1 MHTRRLSSL
10 LLGAWLAGS
19 LFMWMVAT
27 QNFRS
32 VDRLLES
39 PSPQASAQFDKL
51 GRDGARTLLRY
62 HVGEQNRW
70 YFETWELAQFAVGA
84 LLIAAQLFGPARDR
98 IVLAMAAL
106 MFAAVLVEHWYLT
119 PEIVRLGR
127 LMDFAA
133 PGQIAAERSHFW
145 TLHGAYS
152 GIEVLKLVLGI
163 ALAAKLVVRS
173 RRRRTKDEAEG

>member
-1 MHTRRLSSL
+1 MATLELMHTRRLSSL

-39 PSPQASAQFDKL
+39 PSPQASTQFDKL

-70 YFETWELAQFAVGA
+70 YFETWELAQIVVGA
-84 LLIAAQLFGPARDR
+84 LLIAAS
-98 IVLAMAAL
+98 V
-106 MFAAVLVEHWYLT
+106 
-119 PEIVRLGR
+119 
-127 LMDFAA
+127 
-133 PGQIAAERSHFW
+133 ERSATASSASAMLRALRRLEREMFLGSLMIAPLSEASFKLF
-145 TLHGAYS
+145 TN
-152 GIEVLKLVLGI
+152 EVLPRL
-163 ALAAKLVVRS
+163 
-173 RRRRTKDEAEG
+173 